1 MMNKEQKNKLLRQ
14 GLLDGL
20 DRLIEKN
27 QGNRQMFDDEG
38 YRDYVYEEK
47 SFGISELTKDDLD
60 ELYELLKIFFFK

>member
-1 MMNKEQKNKLLRQ
+1 MNKEQKNKLLRQ

-38 YRDYVYEEK
+38 YVSLSNKRIVF
-47 SFGISELTKDDLD
+47 SA
-60 ELYELLKIFFFK
+60 